1 MQSGYKN
8 KKLNNVHVYN
18 GCIKIRKCGLWGISV
33 DNITGNP
40 PQESFITL

>member
-8 KKLNNVHVYN
+8 KIKSNVDVYI
-18 GCIKIRKCGLWGISV
+18 GCNKRRKCGLWGISV

-40 PQESFITL
+40 PPECFITL